1 MNNNVN
7 TGGFFSDRL
16 EALIAA
22 ALQDGVLTDKEREL
36 LKRRAE
42 KEGEDWDEVEMIIEA
57 RLAEMQ
63 TEKEIVSAA
72 TPQMD
77 AIELKDANELTNE
90 GLRYYNSQNYEEAVK
105 RWCKAAEQGH
115 ASAQRNLGIC
125 YEVGKGVS
133 QNYEEAAKWYRKAAE
148 QGHAIAQFNLGI
160 CYEDGIGVSQNYEE
174 AAKWYRKAAEQG
186 DASAQLNL
194 GICYEYGKGVSQNY
208 EEAVKWYRKAAEQG
222 DASAQ
227 NALGVCY
234 ECGHGVSHNY
244 KEAVRWYHLAAE
256 QGDASAQYNL
266 GEKFYFGRGVPQ
278 NDQKAREWWQKAAEQ
293 GDQDAIDCLNGKT
306 PEDDEDDK
314 DDSDVHEKTNIFEG
328 DYYEEEKNIVIPEGV
343 TVIAAA
349 TCRDFEELENLT
361 LPSTLVTIEYLAFY
375 KCPKLKTVDFT
386 RCKHLKE
393 IGEDAFGYCEKLEK
407 LDLSQCSQLE
417 IVGASSFSN
426 CEKLKSIDIPD
437 SVKSIGMDAFQ
448 ECNSLKQV
456 FLPASLEEAEKNI
469 FRFCKKLEEIDFSKC
484 TQFKRLSWNSMSSC
498 DNLKKII
505 LPVSL
510 EEIENGTFS
519 HCEKLEEVDFSL
531 STQLKRIGDE
541 AFYKCEKLLNIVL
554 PDSVTFIGQEA
565 FSYCKALRQVVFPAS
580 LEKLEDNVFQF
591 CKLDNLDMSKV
602 THLST
607 IPKGF
612 GRTKTMMIPQ
622 GVTTIAESAFNN
634 YSYDDNEKLFLPS
647 TLESYG
653 KDNGRWNAI
662 YLYAPQFEDLE
673 TLLERNNILYVLPQY
688 LNVYKELWEA
698 LGKPNKN
705 AEILPMPDEYLYYY
719 DN

>member
-1 MNNNVN
+1 MNNNVS
-7 TGGFFSDRL
+7 GIFSDRL

-22 ALQDGVLTDKEREL
+22 ALQDGLLTDKEREL

-77 AIELKDANELTNE
+77 AIELKDANELNSE

-105 RWCKAAEQGH
+105 WWFKAAEQGH
-115 ASAQRNLGIC
+115 DYAKFNLGCC
-125 YEVGKGVS
+125 YYNGEGVS

-148 QGHAIAQFNLGI
+148 QGHAIAQ
-160 CYEDGIGVSQNYEE
+160 CE
-174 AAKWYRKAAEQG
+174 
-186 DASAQLNL
+186 
-194 GICYEYGKGVSQNY
+194 
-208 EEAVKWYRKAAEQG
+208 
-222 DASAQ
+222 
-227 NALGVCY
+227 LGVCY
-234 ECGHGVSHNY
+234 ECGYGVSQNF
-244 KEAVRWYHLAAE
+244 KEAVRLYHLAAE
-256 QGDASAQYNL
+256 QGLATAQYNL
-266 GEKFYFGRGVPQ
+266 GELFYFGRGVPQ

-328 DYYEEEKNIVIPEGV
+328 DYYKEEKNIVIPEGV
-343 TVIAAA
+343 TVIAAK
-349 TCRDFEELENLT
+349 TCNYFGELENLT
-361 LPSTLVTIEYLAFY
+361 LPSTLVTIEKFAFY
-375 KCPKLKTVDFT
+375 GCRKLETVDFT

-393 IGEDAFGYCEKLEK
+393 IGENAFAY
-407 LDLSQCSQLE
+407 
-417 IVGASSFSN
+417 
-426 CEKLKSIDIPD
+426 
-437 SVKSIGMDAFQ
+437 
-448 ECNSLKQV
+448 
-456 FLPASLEEAEKNI
+456 
-469 FRFCKKLEEIDFSKC
+469 
-484 TQFKRLSWNSMSSC
+484 
-498 DNLKKII
+498 
-505 LPVSL
+505 
-510 EEIENGTFS
+510 
-519 HCEKLEEVDFSL
+519 CEKLEEVDISI

-541 AFYKCEKLLNIVL
+541 TFVGCDKLQNIVL
-554 PDSVTFIGQEA
+554 PDSVTFIGQKA
-565 FSYCKALRQVVFPAS
+565 FAWCKALRLVVLPAS
-580 LEKLEDNVFQF
+580 LEKLEDEVFF
-591 CKLDNLDMSKV
+591 LSDLDNIDMSKV

-607 IPKGF
+607 IPKRF
-612 GRTKTMMIPQ
+612 GCTKTMMIPQ
-622 GVTTIAESAFNN
+622 GVTTIAASGFNN
-634 YSYDDNEKLFLPS
+634 DGAYVSFRRNEKLFLPS

-653 KDNGRWNAI
+653 KDNCEWNAI

-705 AEILPMPDEYLYYY
+705 AKILPMPDEYLYYY